1 MATRCRQV
9 RVPIAFFH
17 PAMPRSTYTQP
28 LPLPAAGWRRRLE
41 VFSPKLVRRLSLGSY
56 DAWRCWI
63 ALEANPQVT
72 SFCERP
78 SRMAG
83 RTSAMI
89 DFWVQLCGT
98 VAAEFWLLWNP
109 RVDAVTPDAS
119 PEASA
124 TPAPKRLHDHPV
136 RLITPEII
144 ASWEVPVASWAQI
157 VPVLVSY
164 RRYRKPLLEQS
175 IVVQLA
181 QYVALDDLINH
192 FDHDDPDEVVASL
205 YWLLALGRV
214 RSPDLATERLNG
226 ASRFRRV

>member
-1 MATRCRQV
+1 
-9 RVPIAFFH
+9 
-17 PAMPRSTYTQP
+17 
-28 LPLPAAGWRRRLE
+28 
-41 VFSPKLVRRLSLGSY
+41 
-56 DAWRCWI
+56 
-63 ALEANPQVT
+63 
-72 SFCERP
+72 
-78 SRMAG
+78 MAG

-89 DFWVQLCGT
+89 DFWVQLRGT

-109 RVDAVTPDAS
+109 CVDAVTPDAS
-119 PEASA
+119 PEANA
-124 TPAPKRLHDHPV
+124 TAEPKRLHNHPV

-226 ASRFRRV
+226 AIRFRRV